1 MKRFIA
7 LFVGLM
13 AVSMLAQGAAAQSV
27 EMNSAKLY
35 KKQGEIDKAIEFF
48 EKAIAKKPENA
59 EAHYL
64 LGELYGQ
71 TGRLADMIQEF
82 DKSLAYSKKYEK
94 EIQAQRQKHF
104 ADSFNTGVKAANE
117 SDYAKALQGFMNA
130 RLIEPQQIDSYKNL
144 AFVYMRLDSIPAV
157 LRVYHE
163 LLAIKPDDYET
174 YLTMASLHNQQASS
188 HMQGE
193 DSAKAQAEFAQAAEL
208 LQKAVGVAPDSVRP
222 RIIGELGITYDMMG
236 RGDEAMKTYQD
247 ALKITPGNKDL
258 LFNLGRLYLMR
269 DDYANAISQLTEVLK
284 LNPEDFEVNYN
295 VGLSYLKIGERLD
308 KKSREIEDEAM
319 AAKKKPNTARI
330 DSLRQAANE
339 KFTAAMPY
347 LKKAVEIKP
356 DQGSAWHNLGVG
368 YMRAGDQEKAKE
380 AFAKA
385 DALEGQKN

>member
-1 MKRFIA
+1 MKRFIS

-13 AVSMLAQGAAAQSV
+13 ALSVLTPGIFAQSV

-35 KKQGEIDKAIEFF
+35 KRQGEIDKAIEWF

-59 EAHYL
+59 EAHYM

-71 TGRLADMIQEF
+71 KGRIQDMVREF
-82 DKSLAYSKKYEK
+82 DTSLSHSKKYEK
-94 EIQAQRQKHF
+94 EILVYRQKYF
-104 ADSFNTGVKAANE
+104 ADNFNAGVKAANE
-117 SDYAKALQGFMNA
+117 ENYTAALQGFMNA
-130 RLIEPQQIDSYKNL
+130 RIIEPEQTDSYKNL
-144 AFVYMRLDSIPAV
+144 AYVYMRMDSIPAV
-157 LRVYHE
+157 LRSYQD

-174 YLTMASLHNQQASS
+174 YMTMASIHNQRQ
-188 HMQGE
+188 E
-193 DSAKAQAEFAQAAEL
+193 YAQAAEL
-208 LQKAVGVAPDSVRP
+208 LHKAVAVAPDSVRP
-222 RIIGELGITYDMMG
+222 RIIGDIGITYDMMG
-236 RGDEAMKTYQD
+236 KPEEAMKTYQD
-247 ALKITPGNKDL
+247 ALKMNPGNKDL

-284 LNPEDFEVNYN
+284 QNPEDFEVNYN

-308 KKSREIEDEAM
+308 KRAREIEDAAI

-330 DSLRQAANE
+330 DSLRQAANAN
-339 KFTAAMPY
+339 FNGAMPY
-347 LKKAVEIKP
+347 LKKAVDLKP

-385 DALEGQKN
+385 EALEKN